1 MTKPHKWHKEI
12 KAWADGAEIESA
24 WFDDKYQ
31 WSLDVNP
38 EWSEDMLYRIKP
50 QKTEPL
56 IISEEPVAIVYSMQD
71 GYVGQMIKKGLP
83 HKTLLYA
90 HQDKPQP
97 KEWLSTS
104 IKDNTIFNTQ
114 PKEPQY
120 LYVYYDAD
128 KTDFEF
134 WDKTLDEPIGNKDYI
149 GKIKIEE

>member
-1 MTKPHKWHKEI
+1 MVRINHDVYSWCFNWICDLGCKMKQHKWHKEI

-50 QKTEPL
+50 QP
-56 IISEEPVAIVYSMQD
+56 IPSY
-71 GYVGQMIKKGLP
+71 KGDP
-83 HKTLLYA
+83 TPTHV
-90 HQDKPQP
+90 
-97 KEWLSTS
+97 
-104 IKDNTIFNTQ
+104 
-114 PKEPQY
+114 KEPQY

-149 GKIKIEE
+149 GKIKLEE